1 MIKATVNRTIVRFI
15 LLGLGALAGL
25 SITPMM
31 PAFAS
36 PMTVRSIQALEMT
49 GLGVGTHGGRI
60 VTAARNLEMTSLGVI
75 EGGGRTVTAVQALEM
90 TGLGVDTVSGRIV
103 TSAQALE
110 MTGL

>member
-1 MIKATVNRTIVRFI
+1 MIKATVNRAIVRFI
-15 LLGLGALAGL
+15 LLCFGALAGL

-36 PMTVRSIQALEMT
+36 PMAVRSI
-49 GLGVGTHGGRI
+49 
-60 VTAARNLEMTSLGVI
+60 
-75 EGGGRTVTAVQALEM
+75 QALEM